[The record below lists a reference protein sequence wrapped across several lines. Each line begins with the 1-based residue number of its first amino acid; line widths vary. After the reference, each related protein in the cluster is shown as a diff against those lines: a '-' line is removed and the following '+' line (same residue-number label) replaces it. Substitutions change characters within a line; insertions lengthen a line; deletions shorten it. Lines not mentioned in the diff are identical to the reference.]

1 VVSTYTP
8 HSREF
13 SSDFCHVFTIRDG
26 KIVDFHEYMD
36 TAAATN
42 AYRKAMSA

>member
-1 VVSTYTP
+1 MARQINEPRIQQRLLPRLY
-8 HSREF
+8 HSR
-13 SSDFCHVFTIRDG
+13 R

-36 TAAATN
+36 TVAATN